1 MCSSKTSQ
9 RHAIGRA
16 ADVVEPNTVESL
28 DRVRIATV
36 LTANATDDVGV
47 ALMTELNTHL
57 NELSNAGSTV
67 ANGLYGKIRSARY

>member
-1 MCSSKTSQ
+1 MCCSKTSQ

-16 ADVVEPNTVESL
+16 ADVVEPNTIESL

-47 ALMTELNTHL
+47 APMTELNTHL
-57 NELSNAGSTV
+57 DELSNARI
-67 ANGLYGKIRSARY
+67 NRSKGMFVLAFPISV